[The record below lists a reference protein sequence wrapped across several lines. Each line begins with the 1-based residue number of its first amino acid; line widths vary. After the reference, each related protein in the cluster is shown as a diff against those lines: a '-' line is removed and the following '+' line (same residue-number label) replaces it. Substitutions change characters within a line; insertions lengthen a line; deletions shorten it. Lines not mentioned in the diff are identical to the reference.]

1 MRFMLVGL
9 LALGGC
15 AAAAGEGQ
23 TYAPGI
29 LGFNTPLTDAANV
42 GDGKW
47 LVSCYSALSAC
58 TWRSNQVCPT
68 GFLVTNS
75 MSAQESDGRV
85 NADGGGF
92 NTYTKYTL
100 SISCKD

>member
-15 AAAAGEGQ
+15 AAATGEGQ
-23 TYAPGI
+23 SYAPGI
-29 LGFNTPLTDAANV
+29 LGFSTPLTDAASV
-42 GDGKW
+42 GAGKW

-68 GFLVTNS
+68 GFTVTNS
-75 MSAQESDGRV
+75 TSSQETGGNFSADRGSFG
-85 NADGGGF
+85 
-92 NTYTKYTL
+92 TSTKYT
-100 SISCKD
+100 IAVTCA